1 MDVWHR
7 FHEQLVISSRGQF
20 VANRIDKPQLQDSF
34 IHQTKYLLGTSKV
47 DQYSLVVITCKKWPD
62 NENDLDND
70 EYELL
75 I

>member
-1 MDVWHR
+1 
-7 FHEQLVISSRGQF
+7 VISSRGQF

-47 DQYSLVVITCKKWPD
+47 DQYSLVEATHKKWPE
-62 NENDLDND
+62 NENDLDD
-70 EYELL
+70 VKYELP